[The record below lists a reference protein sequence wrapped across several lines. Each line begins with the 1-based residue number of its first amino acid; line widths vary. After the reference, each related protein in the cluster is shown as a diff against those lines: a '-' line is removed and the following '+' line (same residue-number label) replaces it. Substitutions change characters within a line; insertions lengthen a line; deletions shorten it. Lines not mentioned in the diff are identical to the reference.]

1 MSNTFELLIPIF
13 KDIFDDE
20 DLVLTQSTTAMDIDG
35 WDSLTHISLV
45 VAIEKFFDLRFT
57 AAEISNLENVGQMA
71 DLVSIKQKK
80 I

>member
-45 VAIEKFFDLRFT
+45 VAIEKFFGLRFT